1 MVFSS
6 YSKIWEIHSHITLF
20 QSTEVWIRINKS
32 NNTFSNM
39 IKWLTGIL
47 EKIAHSLQILNITH
61 PWYNMFAWLLKPVNF
76 FLTYYRKFDHT
87 KCFQIRIFYINPL
100 SSNFSVILQRAL
112 RQTKPITS
120 TINVSS
126 MEKILFAL
134 GASGCPI
141 SMKSRKTWLN
151 LKQEASN

>member
-1 MVFSS
+1 M
-6 YSKIWEIHSHITLF
+6 
-20 QSTEVWIRINKS
+20 
-32 NNTFSNM
+32 FSNM
-39 IKWLTGIL
+39 MKWLRGKKSPDLHSYQQETSLPRKSQIQPGIL
-47 EKIAHSLQILNITH
+47 ETFAHSLQILNITH

-126 MEKILFAL
+126 MEKILFVL

-141 SMKSRKTWLN
+141 SMKSRKT
-151 LKQEASN
+151 